1 MKTPKFFFFLLV
13 LIVISCGKDDGSPKS
28 IIIRTMT
35 IANLP
40 PLSPDG
46 TAWDI
51 FDQPDVNVLINGD
64 NEFNISEF
72 DLSQVITISNN
83 IKISYGSKLK
93 IQVLDKDALFGDDVM
108 LNKEWKADF
117 PINDTSISLDTLG
130 TTIIIESYEV
140 VY

>member
-1 MKTPKFFFFLLV
+1 MKMPKLLFFLLV
-13 LIVISCGKDDGSPKS
+13 LTVISCGKDDGSPKS

-64 NEFNISEF
+64 NEFNTSEF
-72 DLSQVITISNN
+72 DLS
-83 IKISYGSKLK
+83 
-93 IQVLDKDALFGDDVM
+93 
-108 LNKEWKADF
+108 
-117 PINDTSISLDTLG
+117 
-130 TTIIIESYEV
+130 
-140 VY
+140 